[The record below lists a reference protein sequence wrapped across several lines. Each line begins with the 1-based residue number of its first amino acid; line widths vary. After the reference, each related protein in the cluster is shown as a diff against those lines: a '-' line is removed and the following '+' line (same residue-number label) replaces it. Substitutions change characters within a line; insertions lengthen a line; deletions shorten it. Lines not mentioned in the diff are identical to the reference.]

1 MVDKIHFEVLVQEAY
16 EEKERTDLKYGNK
29 EQGGTNKSRLIAIIT
44 ENIGTFLSEQRKGNS
59 GEKYYVRALAH
70 MISLSSHIYNPKPDS
85 QYLD

>member
-29 EQGGTNKSRLIAIIT
+29 EQGGTNKARLIAIIE
-44 ENIGTFLSEQRKGNS
+44 ENIGTFLSEQRKGNT
-59 GEKYYVRALAH
+59 GEEFYVRALAH
-70 MISLSSHIYNPKPDS
+70 MISLSSHIKTAKPDS